1 MHFLYFIL
9 FVAFLFFSPR
19 GGSLVK
25 GEFFFL
31 LLSVL
36 DEFTCQQGGE
46 ILRFPIFSIQGGN
59 FVFRASSHSRGRDML
74 FGAIAS

>member
-9 FVAFLFFSPR
+9 SVAFLFFLR

-31 LLSVL
+31 PLSVL
-36 DEFTCQQGGE
+36 DESLVSKGE
-46 ILRFPIFSIQGGN
+46 RF
-59 FVFRASSHSRGRDML
+59 
-74 FGAIAS
+74 